1 MKTIGVT
8 RFGGPEA
15 LRVFEVP
22 EPHAGPGQVRVRVH
36 AASVNPG
43 DRYLRNGSLGL
54 ASLVPPYVPGM
65 EAAGVLDEIGAGTVT
80 DLRIGDRVMAMTMP
94 TEPGGGAYAQYLA
107 LPAQRVTR
115 APEGTTHAEAATL
128 PMNGLTARRAL
139 DLLGLSAGQSV
150 AVTGGAGMV
159 GGLVIQMA
167 RAEGITVVADALPA
181 DEELVRSLGADL
193 VVLRGPGV
201 ARRILD
207 AVPEGVDGLVDTA
220 VIGSSAVAG
229 AVHDGGVIVTL
240 LGEGPRALH
249 PAELRRRSLR
259 TYIVFV
265 PDYLDDRARLDRLRS
280 QAEAGELT
288 LRIARVLPAEQAAE
302 AHRLLEAGGIRGRLV
317 LEF

>member
-1 MKTIGVT
+1 MKTVGVA

-43 DRYLRNGSLGL
+43 DRYLRNGSLGRNS
-54 ASLVPPYVPGM
+54 ATPPYVPGM

-80 DLRIGDRVMAMTMP
+80 DLRIGDRVMAMTVP
-94 TEPGGGAYAQYLA
+94 TEPGGGAYAQYLT

-115 APEGTTHAEAATL
+115 APEGTSHAEAATL

-139 DLLGLSAGQSV
+139 DLLGLSPGQTV
-150 AVTGGAGMV
+150 AVTGGAGVV
-159 GGLVIQMA
+159 GGFVIQMA
-167 RAEGITVVADALPA
+167 RAEGITVVADASPT
-181 DEELVRSLGADL
+181 DEELVRSLGADR
-193 VVLRGPGV
+193 VIRRGPGV
-201 ARRILD
+201 ARRVLD
-207 AVPEGVDGLVDTA
+207 AMPEGVDGLVDAA
-220 VIGSSAVAG
+220 VIGSAAVAG
-229 AVHDGGVIVTL
+229 AVRDGGVIVTL
-240 LGEGPRALH
+240 LGEGPHAIS

-259 TYIVFV
+259 TSMVFV

-280 QAEAGELT
+280 QVEAGELT

-302 AHRLLEAGGIRGRLV
+302 AHQLLEAGGVRGRLV
-317 LEF
+317 LAF